1 MYSLAENIER
11 YKMTIKSFYLFH
23 VIKRHAFWLIMLIGA
38 ILLFNPQIEE
48 FTTIMFI
55 ITVELIAIALSGVA
69 TYVYTRIDF
78 PSHSPIVLGF
88 IFLGVHICAGL
99 TILGVYLVQ
108 FG

>member
-1 MYSLAENIER
+1 
-11 YKMTIKSFYLFH
+11 MTIKSLYLFH
-23 VIKRHAFWLIMLIGA
+23 VIKRHAIWLIMLIGA
-38 ILLFNPQIEE
+38 IVLFNPQIEE

-69 TYVYTRIDF
+69 NYVYTRIDF

-108 FG
+108 YG